1 MKNTVSA
8 LKILAVVMG
17 LLLLNACNPIEKSSQ
32 SNSMLIVES
41 ITGTTIDGSTAMILE
56 SDVSTTTSDT
66 ASITLQAALLAPGQ
80 GVTGPSQYND
90 VTLTGYT
97 IDYFLPDGTGEVGV
111 TVPAS
116 MEGTS
121 SSLLIKIGESKT
133 VSFVA
138 VLSGAKL
145 VAPLLGLVGSTTRL
159 QVVARITFEGHDGT
173 NHPVKATGQLTIF
186 FGDYL

>member
-1 MKNTVSA
+1 MKHSA
-8 LKILAVVMG
+8 STLKILAVLAGFLV
-17 LLLLNACNPIEKSSQ
+17 LTACNPIEKNSK

-41 ITGTTIDGSTAMILE
+41 ITGTTIDGKTAMLLE
-56 SDVSTTTSDT
+56 SDVSLTTSDT

-97 IDYFLPDGTGEVGV
+97 IDYLLPGGTGTPGV
-111 TVPAS
+111 DVPAS
-116 MEGTS
+116 VEGTS

-145 VAPLLGLVGSTTRL
+145 VAPLSALVGTTTRL

-173 NHPVKATGQLTIF
+173 NHPVKATGQLTIV
-186 FGDYL
+186 FGDY

>member
-1 MKNTVSA
+1 MKTTAST
-8 LKILAVVMG
+8 LKILAVLAGFLV
-17 LLLLNACNPIEKSSQ
+17 LTACNPIEKSSK

-41 ITGTTIDGSTAMILE
+41 ITGTTIDGKTAMLLE

-66 ASITLQAALLAPGQ
+66 ATVTLQASLLDPNI
-80 GVTGPSQYND
+80 TSPSQYND

-97 IDYFLPDGTGEVGV
+97 IDYTLQDGTGDPGV

-116 MEGTS
+116 VEGTS

-133 VSFVA
+133 VDFVA

-145 VAPLLGLVGSTTRL
+145 VAPLAALAGTTSRL
-159 QVVARITFEGHDGT
+159 QIVAHITFQGHDGT
-173 NHPVKATGQLTIF
+173 NHAVEATGQLTIV
-186 FGDYL
+186 FGDY